1 MRSLLSIIKTV
12 TGLTVFLLLLGFA
25 IKNTDDVALKY
36 FLGAEWHAPLIVM
49 LLVFFTAG
57 AAVGIAASF
66 FVMVRQRRQ
75 ILALRRDLRAFTRP
89 PSAPVAAETN

>member
-1 MRSLLSIIKTV
+1 MRTLLSIIKTV

-49 LLVFFTAG
+49 
-57 AAVGIAASF
+57 
-66 FVMVRQRRQ
+66 Q
-75 ILALRRDLRAFTRP
+75 IGRAH
-89 PSAPVAAETN
+89 V

>member
-1 MRSLLSIIKTV
+1 MRTLLSIIKTV
-12 TGLTVFLLLLGFA
+12 TGFTVFLLLLGFA

-49 LLVFFTAG
+49 LLVFFAAG

-66 FVMVRQRRQ
+66 FVMIRQRRQ
-75 ILALRRDLRAFTRP
+75 ILALRRDLRGLARAP
-89 PSAPVAAETN
+89 AAPVTAETN